1 MKSAIRRIAV
11 VAVATTTAT
20 VSILSSA
27 VSTSAAQFGQMEV
40 DQSNFIA
47 IASPYQ
53 GGSAHQLLI
62 LEQVSDQRPCWN
74 EFSGA
79 SLDTLSG
86 SLNSTSDNS
95 SISSSNSALTLVEPL
110 LLEFDFTGICSRS
123 IDSNGYS
130 VRVNGEDL
138 GLHYSLRVVY
148 HNGDM
153 LLVGAPGS
161 RDEPF
166 IFIGHTNG
174 ITDDFAKITL
184 NPGWRFTKRT
194 YADRTLGHVYLT
206 YEGNVAAT
214 LIEGIDAG
222 GPNIALPPRPSVTA
236 LFPDTRN
243 DIYLAEINQAV
254 ETGFIA
260 GFEDN
265 TFRPSASLTREQLVS
280 MMIEAL
286 GSLPG
291 VTLNLPAQASSSPY
305 SDVAI
310 DRWSAAKIEFAR
322 QNNIV
327 SGYQDG
333 TFRPAQ
339 PVTRAELMA
348 VLRRTAEYAK
358 TLQGQASQLQGDRAE
373 TLFSDTNGHW
383 AQTLIGQMSSFC
395 NVATP
400 LNERGTSFAP
410 DSAAQRNYAA
420 AATLR
425 MLNCVNPSEAAS
437 R

>member
-1 MKSAIRRIAV
+1 MKSAMRRPTHRLAV
-11 VAVATTTAT
+11 VAIAATTT
-20 VSILSSA
+20 VISILSTIG
-27 VSTSAAQFGQMEV
+27 STSASQFGQIEV
-40 DQSNFIA
+40 DQTKFIA
-47 IASPYQ
+47 VASPYRD
-53 GGSAHQLLI
+53 GSAHQLLI
-62 LEQVSDQRPCWN
+62 LEQIADSRPCWN
-74 EFSGA
+74 E
-79 SLDTLSG
+79 LS
-86 SLNSTSDNS
+86 STTEY
-95 SISSSNSALTLVEPL
+95 LTIVDPL
-110 LLEFDFTGICSRS
+110 LLGFNFTGVCSRS
-123 IDSNGYS
+123 TDSNGYS
-130 VRVNGEDL
+130 IRVNGEDL
-138 GLHYSLRVVY
+138 GLRYSLRVVY

-161 RDEPF
+161 RQEPM
-166 IFIGHTNG
+166 IFIGRTSG
-174 ITDDFAKITL
+174 MTDDFAKITL
-184 NPGWRFTKRT
+184 NPGWRFTKRA

-206 YEGNVAAT
+206 YDGDLTAT

-222 GPNIALPPRPSVTA
+222 GAAPLPPTPTIAA

-243 DIYLAEINQAV
+243 DVYLAEINQSV
-254 ETGFIA
+254 EIGFIA

-265 TFRPSASLTREQLVS
+265 TFRPNASLTREQLVS
-280 MMIEAL
+280 MVIEAL
-286 GSLPG
+286 SRLPG
-291 VTLNLPAQASSSPY
+291 VVLAVPSQASSQPY

-310 DRWSAAKIEFAR
+310 DRWSAAKIEFAQR
-322 QNNIV
+322 NNIV

-358 TLQGQASQLQGDRAE
+358 TLQGQSSQLAGDRAE

-383 AQTLIGQMSSFC
+383 AQILIGQMSTFC
-395 NVATP
+395 NVASP
-400 LNERGTSFAP
+400 LNERGTVFAP

-425 MLNCVNPSEAAS
+425 MLNCVNPPGETAS